1 MNSFETAYKGLQA
14 RQELVIWDGTLVI
27 TINDYTQHL
36 EARKNFASL
45 KKQATGT
52 ESRTRAIQ
60 VTSGP
65 VKTTKGSQQEKIRR
79 RAYKMVMGKLRRF
92 EEEKGGKDDKTM

>member
-1 MNSFETAYKGLQA
+1 MNSFETSYQGSQA

-45 KKQATGT
+45 KSQAGGA
-52 ESRTRAIQ
+52 ESRTRAVQ

-65 VKTTKGSQQEKIRR
+65 VKTKKGSQEEKIRK
-79 RAYKMVMGKLRRF
+79 RAYKMVMDKLRRF
-92 EEEKGGKDDKTM
+92 DKEK

>member
-1 MNSFETAYKGLQA
+1 MNSFETSYKGLQA
-14 RQELVIWDGTLVI
+14 RQELVIWDGTLII

-36 EARKNFASL
+36 EARKNFESL
-45 KKQATGT
+45 KGQAAGT

-65 VKTTKGSQQEKIRR
+65 VKTKKGSQQEKIRK

-92 EEEKGGKDDKTM
+92 DKEE